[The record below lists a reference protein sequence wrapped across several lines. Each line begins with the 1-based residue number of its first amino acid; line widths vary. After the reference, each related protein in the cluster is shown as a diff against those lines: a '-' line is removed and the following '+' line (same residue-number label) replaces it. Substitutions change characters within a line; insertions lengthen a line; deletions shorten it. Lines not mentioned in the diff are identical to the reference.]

1 MVDLIAP
8 TVAPK
13 MLKELFAKLD
23 GPEFDSRRLHMT
35 NKAVDILQ
43 SQLNAWLEVERR
55 ATSEIARVTNELEGL
70 EEKLDESKDTIK
82 QIKEALKLLK

>member
-1 MVDLIAP
+1 M
-8 TVAPK
+8 VAPK

-23 GPEFDSRRLHMT
+23 GRGFDSHRLHMT